1 MDKRLS
7 RKRDLL
13 YQQYFA
19 SSLCTENSCVSCY
32 KVKKG
37 LKICIP
43 TSRIIKYLKNSH
55 GKLKLNCFIATN
67 KATWILKD

>member
-19 SSLCTENSCVSCY
+19 SLCTESSCVSCY

-43 TSRIIKYLKNSH
+43 TSRIIKYLKYSH
-55 GKLKLNCFIATN
+55 GKLKINCFIATN
-67 KATWILKD
+67 KETWILKD